1 MRIGSF
7 SKEIL
12 LSQSNFKHCGV
23 VMNTADINSKLIDSY
38 ISLLKNMSAQNKL
51 DLISRLTNAVKTD
64 LEQEKTYFYKAFG
77 GWDKN
82 ESAEDLIET
91 IKGSR
96 TFNRAIEE
104 F

>member
-1 MRIGSF
+1 
-7 SKEIL
+7 
-12 LSQSNFKHCGV
+12 
-23 VMNTADINSKLIDSY
+23 MNTADINTKLIDSY

-51 DLISRLTNAVKTD
+51 DLISRLTNTVKADFEREKTD
-64 LEQEKTYFYKAFG
+64 FYKAYD

-82 ESAEDLIET
+82 ESAEELIKT

-96 TFNRAIEE
+96 TFNRTIEE

>member
-1 MRIGSF
+1 
-7 SKEIL
+7 
-12 LSQSNFKHCGV
+12 
-23 VMNTADINSKLIDSY
+23 MNTADINTKLIDSY
-38 ISLLKNMSAQNKL
+38 MSMLKNMSAQNKL
-51 DLISRLTNAVKTD
+51 ELISKLSNTVKTD
-64 LEQEKTYFYKAFG
+64 LEQEKTDFYKAFG

-96 TFNRAIEE
+96 TFNRTIEE

>member
-1 MRIGSF
+1 
-7 SKEIL
+7 
-12 LSQSNFKHCGV
+12 
-23 VMNTADINSKLIDSY
+23 MNTADINTKLIDSY

-51 DLISRLTNAVKTD
+51 DLISRLTDTVKTD
-64 LEQEKTYFYKAFG
+64 LEKEKTDFYKAFG

-91 IKGSR
+91 IKGSTTFKR
-96 TFNRAIEE
+96 TIEE

>member
-1 MRIGSF
+1 
-7 SKEIL
+7 
-12 LSQSNFKHCGV
+12 
-23 VMNTADINSKLIDSY
+23 MNTADINTKLIDSY

-51 DLISRLTNAVKTD
+51 DLISKLSNTVKTD
-64 LEQEKTYFYKAFG
+64 LEQEKTDFYKAFG

-96 TFNRAIEE
+96 AFNRTIEE